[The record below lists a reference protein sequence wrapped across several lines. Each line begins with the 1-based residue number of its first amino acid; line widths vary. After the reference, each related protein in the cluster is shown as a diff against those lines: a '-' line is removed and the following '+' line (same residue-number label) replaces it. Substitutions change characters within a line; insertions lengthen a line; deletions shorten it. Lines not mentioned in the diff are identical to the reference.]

1 MCIRD
6 SLYTDFLGIMGPFKR
21 FLATIQG
28 FSKPMYRQVLS
39 RDTDIVAQ
47 KSTAL
52 AAQNFMLSMAAN
64 GYDTCP
70 MEGFD
75 SKMVKE
81 ILGLPSS
88 AMINMV
94 ISCGV
99 RGKGGIYGPQ
109 FRVPFTEVYFEK

>member
-1 MCIRD
+1 
-6 SLYTDFLGIMGPFKR
+6 
-21 FLATIQG
+21 
-28 FSKPMYRQVLS
+28 
-39 RDTDIVAQ
+39 
-47 KSTAL
+47 
-52 AAQNFMLSMAAN
+52 
-64 GYDTCP
+64 
-70 MEGFD
+70 MEGID
-75 SKMVKE
+75 YKMVKE